1 MKEIQSSVS
10 EMIRKSDD
18 REVTKT
24 PLIFALENDL
34 EEIIIKI
41 LIVAAKA
48 QDIVDLVL
56 YSRSFL
62 QSSVTSFEMDCENPR
77 KKIKLDH

>member
-1 MKEIQSSVS
+1 M
-10 EMIRKSDD
+10 MRKSDD
-18 REVTKT
+18 REITKT
-24 PLIFALENDL
+24 PLISALENDL
-34 EEIIIKI
+34 EEIIVKV

-62 QSSVTSFEMDCENPR
+62 PSSDTSFEMDCENPR
-77 KKIKLDH
+77 KKIKLDYK

>member
-1 MKEIQSSVS
+1 MNEVKSSIS

-18 REVTKT
+18 REITKT

-62 QSSVTSFEMDCENPR
+62 PLSVTSFKMDCENPR